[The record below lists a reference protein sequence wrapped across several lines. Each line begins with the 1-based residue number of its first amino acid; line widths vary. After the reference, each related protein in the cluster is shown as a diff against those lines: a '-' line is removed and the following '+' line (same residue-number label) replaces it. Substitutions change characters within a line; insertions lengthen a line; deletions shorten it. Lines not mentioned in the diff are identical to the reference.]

1 MKQVDLHV
9 HTSYSDDAD
18 HTPQEIINKAK
29 AKGLACIAITDHN
42 TTAAIE
48 EAIKLGSRSDMEIVP
63 GIELDTNFQEKNL
76 HILGYYLN
84 WRSPEIDE
92 LLGGLK
98 AAQQEQFQKR
108 IDKLQELGFQIT
120 AEEVLAEAEGLSH
133 PPGGLI
139 AEVLLSKAGK
149 QPDKRLK
156 PYLTGNKSNQP
167 YFNFYL
173 DYFKQGGKA
182 YVPCWKPSSQRAIE
196 VIDNLGGV
204 PVLAH
209 PGATLGQEDKKLISE
224 LSALGLKGIEAYST
238 YHQQREVEFFKQI
251 AAENDLLITAGSD
264 FHGKLKPEIELGEIE
279 GNNYAVVEK
288 LKKMAADSNLP
299 GN

>member
-18 HTPQEIINKAK
+18 YTPQEIINKAK

-42 TTAAIE
+42 TTDAVE
-48 EAIKLGSRSDMEIVP
+48 EAIKLGNSNDVEIVP
-63 GIELDTNFQEKNL
+63 GIELDTNYQEKNL
-76 HILGYYLN
+76 HILGYYLD
-84 WRSPEIDE
+84 WKSPEIDE
-92 LLGGLK
+92 LLGGLH

-108 IDKLQELGFQIT
+108 IDKLQQLGFQIT

-139 AEVLLSKAGK
+139 AELLLSKAEN
-149 QPDKRLK
+149 QVDKRLK
-156 PYLTGNKSNQP
+156 PYLTGNKSDQP

-182 YVPCWKPSSQRAIE
+182 YVPCWKPDSQRAIE
-196 VIDNLGGV
+196 VIAELGGV

-209 PGATLGQEDKKLISE
+209 PGSTLGENDEELISK
-224 LSALGLKGIEAYST
+224 LSAVGLQGIEACST
-238 YHQQREVEFFKQI
+238 YHQQKEVEFFKHI
-251 AAENDLLITAGSD
+251 AVENDLLITAGSD

-279 GNNYAVVEK
+279 GNDYEVVEE
-288 LKKMAADSNLP
+288 LKRMAADANLLSN
-299 GN
+299 